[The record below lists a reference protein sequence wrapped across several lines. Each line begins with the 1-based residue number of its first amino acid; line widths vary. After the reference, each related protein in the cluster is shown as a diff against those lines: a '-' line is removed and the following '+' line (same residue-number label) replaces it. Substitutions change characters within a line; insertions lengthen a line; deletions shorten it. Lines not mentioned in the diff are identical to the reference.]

1 MNLPTIADLK
11 QFILAQPSDRKVW
24 HSSWAAC
31 AVGDYAREV
40 LGHEIYRPRSF
51 DDYEPIWKDPVLRAL
66 SQESG
71 TCDEFTAEQYGIGTM
86 YTEETFMDFL
96 ALQSGKSTYGELVA
110 DLRQAG
116 FI

>member
-1 MNLPTIADLK
+1 MNHPTIADLK
-11 QFILAQPSDRKVW
+11 QFILAQPSDRRVW

-40 LGHEIYRPRSF
+40 LGHEIYRPKSF
-51 DDYEPIWKDPVLRAL
+51 DDYEPVWKDPVLRAL

-86 YTEETFMDFL
+86 CPEATFMDFL
-96 ALQSGKSTYGELVA
+96 ALQSGKSTYGELVTE
-110 DLRQAG
+110 LRQAG